1 MLYAV
6 GGEVSLDTAPVSGDP
21 EATIRKA
28 RVLMAAA
35 NAPADP
41 STQDRMVAAAAA
53 RLEAAALRE
62 LDQQRLK
69 EAAEAAQLQR
79 AYGGSEQKPE
89 PGALFRLE
97 A

>member
-6 GGEVSLDTAPVSGDP
+6 GGEVPLDTAPVTGDP

-28 RVLMAAA
+28 RVLVAAA

-41 STQDRMVAAAAA
+41 SLQDRMVAAAAA
-53 RLEAAALRE
+53 RMEADASRE
-62 LDQQRLK
+62 LEQQRLL
-69 EAAEAAQLQR
+69 EAAQLQR
-79 AYGGSEQKPE
+79 AYGGPEQKPE
-89 PGALFRLE
+89 PGGLFSLE